1 VRDRTALGTRE
12 EQGSGDPGEFLSRNL
27 SSAYRLVTMTMN
39 DPVAAQNVVHDAMLG
54 AWRIGS
60 DRPAHDLD
68 ETLQRGLATSC
79 RAALEAADGSPDDQT
94 EPLTA
99 ALLRLAADDRFALAA
114 EYGIPDSPGSESR
127 RHGARRWSP
136 DSRARGSS
144 QALKRLR
151 TEMGD
156 PGAADGVQGVSA
168 LEGRLRELYASRDPG
183 GDAPL
188 GLRLR
193 LQRSL
198 YEAETAAATRERTAG
213 ASGWGFAINAFLV
226 ILLLVC
232 VVALLSVIDLRS
244 GSGAGVKPAGG
255 PTTPITITSVAP
267 VRTGIDG
274 PGVHVA
280 ATDNSLIAS
289 FEGSSEWHPAPQ
301 QCLADVTGIIDAT
314 GQAQWLGQSAGH
326 VESIAGDAAS
336 GRVYASGLGDY
347 CQPGGQT
354 SVDGGSTWSGDPL
367 PTGAAGSPSW
377 LAFDPAQ
384 AGTLLA
390 VGDGKLYVSRDA
402 GSTWSTEPLTV
413 TPVGFDTSGNLFG
426 WGPGAIFEST
436 DDGSTWQQ
444 VQAGPASQPTTGAV
458 VPGGLLL
465 AEPDGLWWFPLDGPP
480 SLVHGGTVFSI
491 APAGDGAVVLG
502 GDSAGHPWFG
512 AFSFAGTDLPFRVFA
527 LPAALASMQVTG
539 GQVAANSAG
548 AVLAFSGASSAV
560 AFATFAR

>member
-12 EQGSGDPGEFLSRNL
+12 KSGSGDPSGFLRRNL
-27 SSAYRLVTMTMN
+27 STAYRLVTMTVN
-39 DPVAAQNVVHDAMLG
+39 DPVAAQNVVHDATVA
-54 AWRIGS
+54 AWRVGS
-60 DRPAHDLD
+60 DWPARKLD
-68 ETLQRGLATSC
+68 ETLQQALVSNC
-79 RAALEAADGSPDDQT
+79 RTAMKAANGNADDRT

-99 ALLRLAADDRFALAA
+99 ALLRLGADDRFALAR
-114 EYGIPDSPGSESR
+114 EYGIADAPEADPQPPAASRSRFDSGTSR
-127 RHGARRWSP
+127 SP
-136 DSRARGSS
+136 RA
-144 QALKRLR
+144 LNRLR

-156 PGAADGVQGVSA
+156 LGAADGVQGIPT
-168 LEGRLRELYASRDPG
+168 LEGQLRALYVSRDPG
-183 GDAPL
+183 EDAPL

-193 LQRSL
+193 LQLSL
-198 YEAETAAATRERTAG
+198 FEAETASSRRDRVAG

-226 ILLLVC
+226 ILMLVC
-232 VVALLSVIDLRS
+232 LVAVLSVIDLRT
-244 GSGAGVKPAGG
+244 GSVADVKPAGG

-274 PGVHVA
+274 PGAHVA
-280 ATDNSLIAS
+280 ATASSLFAT

-301 QCLADVTGIIDAT
+301 QCLADVTGIIDST
-314 GQAQWLGQSAGH
+314 GQAQWLGESAGH

-336 GRVYASGLGDY
+336 GRMYASGLGDY
-347 CQPGGQT
+347 CQPGGRT
-354 SVDGGSTWSGDPL
+354 SADGGSTWTGDSL
-367 PTGAAGSPSW
+367 PAGASGSPSW

-402 GSTWSTEPLTV
+402 GGTWSAGPLSV
-413 TPVGFDTSGNLFG
+413 TPVGFDAAGNLFG

-444 VQAGPASQPTTGAV
+444 IQAGPAAQPTTGAA

-465 AEPDGLWWFPLDGPP
+465 AEPDGLWWFPLDGSP
-480 SLVHGGTVFSI
+480 SLVQGGSVFSI

-502 GDSAGHPWFG
+502 GDSAGHPWLG
-512 AFSFAGTDLPFRVFA
+512 AFSIAGSDLPFRAFA
-527 LPAALASMQVTG
+527 LPSALASLEVTG
-539 GQVAANSAG
+539 GQVAANSDG
-548 AVLAFSGASSAV
+548 AAIAFSGPSSAV